1 MKKHESL
8 LLFGLILFPA
18 ILPADQV
25 ELTNGDTISGKVV
38 SLNATH
44 LKLESQLLGEVT
56 LARENVAA
64 VYLGDK
70 RPKPAAAPAEKAA
83 AAESPGSAE
92 DLIQKLLGGKTSDGK
107 RPGGKAPPA
116 ADTPQGLLDQL
127 KGGGLDAGSIAEVQK
142 MFPLLATKE
151 AGGYFNDTLGG
162 LLSGKLG
169 IKDIRKDAMKAREG
183 ILELKKEL
191 GPDAA
196 ALDSYLGILEK
207 FIQETGDEEE
217 APPAKPK

>member
-1 MKKHESL
+1 MRTLVL
-8 LLFGLILFPA
+8 LLSGLILPTV
-18 ILPADQV
+18 LLADQV
-25 ELTNGDTISGKVV
+25 ELTNGDTITGKVV
-38 SLNATH
+38 SLNDTH
-44 LKLESQLLGEVT
+44 LKLESQLLGDVT

-64 VYLGDK
+64 VYFGDK
-70 RPKPAAAPAEKAA
+70 RPKPAAAIEKPAG
-83 AAESPGSAE
+83 AAETPAAAE
-92 DLIQKLLGGKTSDGK
+92 DLIQRLLGGKSNDTK
-107 RPGGKAPPA
+107 KPGGKMPA
-116 ADTPQGLLDQL
+116 GATPQQLLDQL
-127 KGGGLDAGSIAEVQK
+127 KSGGLDAGSIADVQK

-169 IKDIRKDAMKAREG
+169 IKDIRKDAMKARDG

-207 FIQETGDEEE
+207 FLKETGGDEE
-217 APPAKPK
+217 PAKTK